1 MPDERDPRSE
11 DESRVDVTVMTTAT
25 AEFLR
30 GAGLGATAEGNTAE
44 RTARAWAEHLLAGY
58 GKNPVEVL
66 KPTWAD
72 RSGEIVTM
80 RRVPF
85 VSVCAHHLLPFFGEA
100 HLAYLPDGQLTGL
113 SRLEE
118 LVYCLTRRLQ
128 VQERLTEEIV
138 GALDEALGA
147 HGSACAIEAEHLCVF
162 ARGKPRGAVV
172 QTVSF
177 RGAFEADRELQERF
191 LRLVRPR
198 DHDR

>member
-1 MPDERDPRSE
+1 MPDERDPSSAAGTE
-11 DESRVDVTVMTTAT
+11 VDLAAMTSAT
-25 AEFLR
+25 AAFLR
-30 GAGLGATAEGNTAE
+30 GAGLDVAAEGNTAE
-44 RTARAWAEHLLAGY
+44 RTARAWAEHLVAGY
-58 GKNPVEVL
+58 GKDPVEVL
-66 KPTWAD
+66 KPTWPD

-100 HLAYLPDGQLTGL
+100 HLAYLPDGRLTGL

-138 GALDEALGA
+138 AALDEALGA

-162 ARGKPRGAVV
+162 ARGKPRGAFV

-177 RGAFEADRELQERF
+177 RGAFESDRELQERF

-198 DHDR
+198 GHDR